1 MARILRSSGKDPRSR
16 LGFSITEPVI
26 WLLAFLKKFV
36 GSICSRVTTRSKYA
50 FSSKTPMPEEVYHVT
65 VMPCYDKK
73 LEAAREDFVFQVE
86 HLDETQKNTVL
97 ETTEVDSVLTSGEVL
112 ELIQSTSIDFG
123 ALEESAPDKLLTNVD
138 EEGNLF
144 GVSGSSGGYA
154 DTIFRHTA
162 KVLYGREIKGP
173 LEFKTKRNTDFR
185 EVSLEELKRSGR
197 AKPTGSQE
205 HRRRAILDQH
215 LVLPFQKRR
224 VRHDDPI
231 SKSRA
236 RQEKLTNKTRTLN
249 IIKHFTDP
257 IQLHQHLLNITAL
270 LQLQFD
276 LTEPQQIS
284 FVASELVGVQGPLEK
299 TPRAY
304 L

>member
-1 MARILRSSGKDPRSR
+1 MHFAVSFNLLIIKDETISNKNEMCANVSEWMKEKKKIEEREAAQAAMHGVIVGDFHGVSR

-26 WLLAFLKKFV
+26 WLLALLDQ
-36 GSICSRVTTRSKYA
+36 SAQESRQDQNMLSHPKLLCTLCALLTLRRA
-50 FSSKTPMPEEVYHVT
+50 RPEEVYHVT

-185 EVSLEELKRSGR
+185 EVSLEG
-197 AKPTGSQE
+197 A
-205 HRRRAILDQH
+205 
-215 LVLPFQKRR
+215 
-224 VRHDDPI
+224 
-231 SKSRA
+231 
-236 RQEKLTNKTRTLN
+236 
-249 IIKHFTDP
+249 
-257 IQLHQHLLNITAL
+257 
-270 LQLQFD
+270 QF
-276 LTEPQQIS
+276 
-284 FVASELVGVQGPLEK
+284 GLEEDVFGCHVCDGC
-299 TPRAY
+299 P
-304 L
+304 